1 MVTCKDQECQSTDFD
16 LDGNFCNE
24 CGEELEEEAEEE
36 KLIVVGV
43 IREVPLHITSQAIFV
58 HYESWGR
65 TGSQEGQVDEAE
77 SWSWQ

>member
-43 IREVPLHITSQAIFV
+43 VREVPLHITS
-58 HYESWGR
+58 
-65 TGSQEGQVDEAE
+65 
-77 SWSWQ
+77 

>member
-1 MVTCKDQECQSTDFD
+1 MVTCKDPECQSTDFD

-43 IREVPLHITSQAIFV
+43 IREVLLHITSRTIFV
-58 HYESWGR
+58 HYESGGR

-77 SWSWQ
+77 S

>member
-1 MVTCKDQECQSTDFD
+1 MVTCKDPECQSTDFD

-43 IREVPLHITSQAIFV
+43 VREVPLHITS
-58 HYESWGR
+58 
-65 TGSQEGQVDEAE
+65 
-77 SWSWQ
+77 